1 MADTPI
7 VFTDGAAYERFMG
20 AWSRLVGD
28 VFLDW
33 VAPRTGLRWA
43 DIGCGNGAF
52 TELLLDRCAPSI
64 VEAIDP
70 SPGQLAYAR
79 ERLAGRA
86 VRFEQGSAMALPYA
100 DGSVDAAMMALVL
113 FFVPEPARGVAEMA
127 RVVAPGG
134 VVAAYAW
141 DLAGGGF
148 PIAVI
153 HDEMRALGL
162 SVPTPPSADA
172 SRQDSMA
179 AMWSAAGLIDVALR
193 SITVTRRFADFE
205 TFWRTSVEGPA
216 MTMAM
221 ADMPGETAVA
231 LRERVMARLPADA
244 EGGVTIS
251 ARANAVKGLKA
262 SPV

>member
-20 AWSRLVGD
+20 VWSRLAGE

-33 VAPRTGLRWA
+33 LAPPPGLRWA
-43 DIGCGNGAF
+43 DIGCGNGAS
-52 TELLLDRCAPSI
+52 TALLLDRCAPAV

-79 ERLAGRA
+79 ERLAGRP
-86 VRFEQGSAMALPYA
+86 VRFEQGSATALPYA

-134 VVAAYAW
+134 IVAAYAW

-153 HDEMRALGL
+153 HDEMRAMGI
-162 SVPTPPSADA
+162 SVPAPPSADA
-172 SRQDSMA
+172 ARREMMEA
-179 AMWSAAGLIDVALR
+179 LWSGAGLADVALR
-193 SITVTRRFADFE
+193 SITVTRRFPDFE
-205 TFWRTSVEGPA
+205 TFWRTSVQGPA
-216 MTMAM
+216 MSAAM
-221 ADMPGETAVA
+221 AEMPAEVAEA
-231 LRERVMARLPADA
+231 LRQRVRARLPDEA
-244 EGGVTIS
+244 GGGITVQAT
-251 ARANAVKGLKA
+251 ANAVKGVKA
-262 SPV
+262 